1 MNPNPPVQTPAALQ
15 VRGAPCRRLQVGE
28 AMVPDRFH
36 AGPRGRA
43 GKGRPQVEGPQP
55 GREALGLSVRPGGVG
70 RCVPVGTVLDAVS
83 EPVVSQ
89 QDAVLTAVSAWEAQ
103 NLRALQEQEA
113 RALQEQ
119 EQEQLLTYTRE
130 DAYNAVR
137 THRASP
143 QTHALSPLRGFRFHV
158 AFPSGCSEV
167 PEGTKVLAA

>member
-1 MNPNPPVQTPAALQ
+1 M
-15 VRGAPCRRLQVGE
+15 
-28 AMVPDRFH
+28 
-36 AGPRGRA
+36 
-43 GKGRPQVEGPQP
+43 
-55 GREALGLSVRPGGVG
+55 RPGWGAGVF
-70 RCVPVGTVLDAVS
+70 PVGTVLDAVS

-137 THRASP
+137 TPSSRHHTDTCSARCMASGSTLLFP
-143 QTHALSPLRGFRFHV
+143 RGVVR
-158 AFPSGCSEV
+158 SL
-167 PEGTKVLAA
+167 K